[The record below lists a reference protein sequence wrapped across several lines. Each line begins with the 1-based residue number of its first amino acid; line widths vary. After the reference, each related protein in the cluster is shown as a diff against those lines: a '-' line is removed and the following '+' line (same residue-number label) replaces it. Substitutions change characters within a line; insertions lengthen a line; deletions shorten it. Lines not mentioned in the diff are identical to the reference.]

1 MSLVDQI
8 KDELKTA
15 MKARDKERVGALR
28 SIRAAIIEAL
38 KADGSEDLS
47 EEQGQQILRRLAK
60 QRRESIE
67 AFEGAG
73 RAEMAATEKSE
84 LAVIE
89 AFLPQ
94 MADEAQTKTWVD
106 EAIAATGASSMGDM
120 GKVMGKLMSQH
131 KAVLDAKLANQLVR
145 KALQG

>member
-67 AFEGAG
+67 AFEQGG
-73 RAEMAATEKSE
+73 RDEMAATEKAE

-94 MADEAQTKTWVD
+94 MADEAQTKAWVD
-106 EAIAATGASSMGDM
+106 EAIAKTGASQPGDM
-120 GKVMGKLMSQH
+120 GKVMGVLMKEH
-131 KAVLDAKLANQLVR
+131 RAVLDAKLANQLVR
-145 KALQG
+145 QALQS